1 MGRYG
6 RIGWRWLAPLRAITE
21 DLRAGM
27 DGVGGGP
34 AAVQHSGSLAVPA
47 GVGAR
52 DGGDGVMRIR
62 YTVPGTP

>member
-1 MGRYG
+1 
-6 RIGWRWLAPLRAITE
+6 
-21 DLRAGM
+21 M